1 MKVKRATVTE
11 ATLKAIAAKALEMP
25 EKPSQRD
32 VSAREAVTS
41 LKREIQTLQKRGYTL
56 DEVAEFLTGQGMPIS
71 SPTLRAYL
79 QRSGAARRSKK
90 TTSAETQESTSAAQP
105 VQQKEDKPAN
115 EKKGR
120 FVPRADSDDI

>member
-1 MKVKRATVTE
+1 MKTKRITITE
-11 ATLKAIAAKALEMP
+11 EALKAIAAKALELP
-25 EKPSQRD
+25 EKPSQKE

-56 DEVAEFLTGQGMPIS
+56 DEISAFLTGEGLPIT
-71 SPTLRAYL
+71 SPTLRAYM

-90 TTSAETQESTSAAQP
+90 TTTAETHESTSAAQL

>member
-32 VSAREAVTS
+32 VSAREAVMA
-41 LKREIQTLQKRGYTL
+41 LKREIQVLQKRGYTL

-79 QRSGAARRSKK
+79 QRSGSAGRTKKATAADTAKA
-90 TTSAETQESTSAAQP
+90 TPSAHNAKPEAAAGET
-105 VQQKEDKPAN
+105 
-115 EKKGR
+115 KGR
-120 FVPRADSDDI
+120 FTPRADSDEI